1 VVEGEAEF
9 VIESPLVVSLS
20 QGAVRAYVPDVAHGF
35 RVVTEA
41 GKIIDYGTEFSVRV
55 NGDTT
60 DVTVLDGEVGLVQK
74 VRQRNLKYSK
84 NQFMS

>member
-1 VVEGEAEF
+1 MAFSLVVEGEAEF
-9 VIESPLVVSLS
+9 VIESPLVVTLN

-55 NGDTT
+55 NGTIRPT
-60 DVTVLDGEVGLVQK
+60 LLFLM
-74 VRQRNLKYSK
+74 VR
-84 NQFMS
+84 